1 MKALLLLLAGCGVID
16 RPVVAYP
23 EGAALAR
30 SYAAT
35 INLRA
40 GVNAL
45 SVAPCDT
52 LAARCVTVDRTDP
65 WVVDNAPMLD
75 LPADTV
81 AETEMDP
88 TRPTI
93 TFSSRALR
101 RLNTA
106 TLHLAM
112 LHELGHALGARHQG
126 GAENIMAHDLCTTLP
141 LDVAIE
147 QIAAIAR
154 GVK

>member
-30 SYAAT
+30 SYAHT
-35 INLRA
+35 INLKA

-45 SVAPCDT
+45 SVEPCDT
-52 LAARCVTVDRTDP
+52 LAARCITVERTDP
-65 WVVDNAPMLD
+65 FVDDNAEMI
-75 LPADTV
+75 AQDTV
-81 AETEMDP
+81 AETEMDA

>member
-1 MKALLLLLAGCGVID
+1 MRALLVLLAGCGVID

-30 SYAAT
+30 SYAHT
-35 INLRA
+35 INLKA

-45 SVAPCDT
+45 SIEPCDFM
-52 LAARCVTVDRTDP
+52 AARCVTVERTDP
-65 WVVDNAPMLD
+65 FVDDNAD
-75 LPADTV
+75 LLAQENI

-93 TFSSRALR
+93 TFSSRQLR
-101 RLNTA
+101 RVNTA
-106 TLHLAM
+106 TLHIVM
-112 LHELGHALGARHQG
+112 LHELGHALGAQHRG

-141 LDVAIE
+141 LDVALE
-147 QIAAIAR
+147 QVAAIAR
-154 GVK
+154 GVR

>member
-30 SYAAT
+30 SYANT
-35 INLRA
+35 INLKA

-45 SVAPCDT
+45 SIEPCDT
-52 LAARCVTVDRTDP
+52 LAARCITVERTDP
-65 WVVDNAPMLD
+65 FVDDNAEMLSQ
-75 LPADTV
+75 DTV

-88 TRPTI
+88 TRPSI

-106 TLHLAM
+106 TLHLVM
-112 LHELGHALGARHQG
+112 LHELGHALGAKHAG
-126 GAENIMAHDLCTTLP
+126 GAENIMTHDLATTLP

-147 QIAAIAR
+147 QVAAIAR

>member
-1 MKALLLLLAGCGVID
+1 MRALLIFLAGCGIID

-30 SYAAT
+30 SYANT
-35 INLRA
+35 INLKS

-45 SVAPCDT
+45 SIEPCDM
-52 LAARCVTVDRTDP
+52 LAARCVTIERTDP
-65 WVVDNAPMLD
+65 FVDDNAEMI
-75 LPADTV
+75 AQDTV
-81 AETEMDP
+81 AETEMDT

-93 TFSSRALR
+93 TFSTRQLR
-101 RLNTA
+101 RVNTA
-106 TLHLAM
+106 TLHLVV

-126 GAENIMAHDLCTTLP
+126 GPENIMCRDLATALP

-154 GVK
+154 GVR

>member
-1 MKALLLLLAGCGVID
+1 MRALLICLAGCGVIE

-30 SYAAT
+30 SYAHT
-35 INLRA
+35 INLKA

-45 SVAPCDT
+45 SIEPCDT
-52 LAARCVTVDRTDP
+52 FAARCVTVERTDP
-65 WVVDNAPMLD
+65 FVDDNAEMI
-75 LPADTV
+75 AQDTV
-81 AETEMDP
+81 AETEMEP

-112 LHELGHALGARHQG
+112 LHELGHALGAGHQG
-126 GAENIMAHDLCTTLP
+126 GPENIMAHDLCTTLP

-147 QIAAIAR
+147 QVAAIAR
-154 GVK
+154 SVK